1 MNEEFSNK
9 VCIVTGGATNIGK
22 VTALSF
28 ARGGAKVAIIDIKE
42 KEGKETLK
50 EIEQYSEGLF
60 IKTDIALCDNVKKS
74 VKEVYDKFGHIDILV
89 NNAVICLHCYGK
101 DVSEEVWNKMT
112 DVNLKALFF
121 FSQEVSKIMKIQKSG
136 RIINTASSTG
146 VAARKDYLVYT
157 GQKAGVIGLTKAL
170 ALELAEYN
178 ILVNSVS
185 PGYVLT
191 KAKEKL
197 VKDRKF
203 MNWLKTRI
211 PIGRFISM
219 QEIANVYLFLA
230 SDRSSAIT
238 GQNIIVDG
246 GWLINQG

>member
-1 MNEEFSNK
+1 MTKEFSNK

-22 VTALSF
+22 VIALSF
-28 ARGGAKVAIIDIKE
+28 AREGSKVAIIDIKE
-42 KEGKETLK
+42 KEGNQTLK
-50 EIEQYSEGLF
+50 EIEEYSEGLF
-60 IKTDIALCDNVKKS
+60 INSDISIVDNIRSSVKKI
-74 VKEVYDKFGHIDILV
+74 YNKFGRIDILV
-89 NNAVICLHCYGK
+89 NNAVVSVHTYGK
-101 DVSEEVWNKMT
+101 DVSEEIWDKMA

-121 FSQEVSKIMKIQKSG
+121 FSQEVAKIMKTQKSG
-136 RIINTASSTG
+136 RIINAASVMGLGS
-146 VAARKDYLVYT
+146 RKDYVIYT
-157 GQKAGVIGLTKAL
+157 GQKAGVIGLTKSL

-197 VKDRKF
+197 TKDKKF
-203 MNWLKTRI
+203 MNWLKARI

-219 QEIANVYLFLA
+219 QEIANVYLFMA
-230 SDRSSAIT
+230 SDKSSGIT

-246 GWLINQG
+246 GWLINQD